1 MADINQ
7 QILGQALGGQFDAA
21 SFYRAKKAGFSDRDI
36 INAIN
41 ASPSSATGQ
50 MKFIAQN
57 YEKALSQTG
66 PSRYR
71 SGSYSAGGQEWGP
84 QLMVTP
90 NKYNPLLGG
99 RDPYGGKFSNV
110 MTGEDPGQNFAK
122 RGMSFAYGPVNAQD
136 YVNEQYWKGQVNV
149 NPEVNYRWNTGDSL
163 DPERDIDNQ
172 YGRLAEM
179 DLAGLGGTE
188 EYKKLARQRAEA
200 YEKGGTLAVNEWGAG
215 LHESDPRFA
224 QIAQDP
230 KAYAAY
236 FTETSP
242 TRGSSEAARW
252 MEEALGG
259 KVMTP
264 LAGAP
269 GKTTTPGT
277 QPTQLAGK
285 DYKNVQSA
293 FKAAQETGQRF
304 GTEDIR
310 ALRESTGQSTK
321 QIVRGLREQRDEAGQ
336 TGGVLTQEARDMFRA
351 IKEPRGERP
360 EDKPTPE
367 KMEKRRQAAKVAGK
381 VAGEKAAQ
389 GASRATGM

>member
-36 INAIN
+36 ITALNTAPAGTPI
-41 ASPSSATGQ
+41 TGQ
-50 MKFIAQN
+50 MRFAAQN
-57 YEKALSQTG
+57 YEKVLAQTA
-66 PSRYR
+66 PSKYR
-71 SGSYSAGGQEWGP
+71 GGSYSAGGQDWGP
-84 QLMVTP
+84 QLMITP

-99 RDPYGGKFSNV
+99 RDPYGGKFATS
-110 MTGEDPGQNFAK
+110 TGGDDPGQVFAK
-122 RGMSFAYGPVNAQD
+122 RGISFSYGPQNAQQ
-136 YVNEQYWKGQVNV
+136 YLNEQYWRGQVNT
-149 NPEVNYRWNTGDSL
+149 NPAVSLRWNQGDVL
-163 DPERDIDNQ
+163 DPGYSPD
-172 YGRLAEM
+172 
-179 DLAGLGGTE
+179 
-188 EYKKLARQRAEA
+188 
-200 YEKGGTLAVNEWGAG
+200 YEKRMAAEYPGNTKELTALQNAPGKNLWTSG
-215 LHESDPRFA
+215 LHESNPRFA
-224 QIAQDP
+224 EIAKDP
-230 KAYAAY
+230 KAYSAY
-236 FTETSP
+236 LTETSP
-242 TRGSSEAARW
+242 SVGTSEAARW
-252 MEEALGG
+252 IEEALGG

-277 QPTQLAGK
+277 QSTQLAGK

-310 ALRESTGQSTK
+310 ALRESTGQSTR

-351 IKEPRGERP
+351 IKERRGERPEEQSRFSVDSPTMP

-381 VAGEKAAQ
+381 VAGKKAAQ
-389 GASRATGM
+389 GASFE